1 MRHGFTERVDAAFA
15 ALPAGMRECRP
26 SIGII
31 LGSGLGDF
39 ARRVR
44 GAAVALASIPGMPK
58 PTVEGH
64 GGVLTVGRDVAVL
77 AGRVHYYEGHE
88 GDDVVMPVFLLHRL
102 GVRTLVVT
110 NAAGG
115 INRSYSPGDLV
126 LISDHLNLAAF
137 NPLRGPDAGPGPRFP
152 DMSAAYS
159 PRLRALARE
168 AAGSP
173 IAEGVYAVLAG
184 PTYETPA
191 EIRKL
196 ATLGAD
202 LVGMST
208 VPEVIAAG
216 SLGLEVLGVSC
227 VTNMA
232 AGILAQ
238 PLAHAEVIERGRE
251 AAPRFARLLCETVR
265 LLGGALDEG

>member
-1 MRHGFTERVDAAFA
+1 MRQGFTERVQAAFD
-15 ALPAGMRECRP
+15 ALPAATRERRP

-44 GAAVALASIPGMPK
+44 GAAVSLASIPGMPK

-88 GDDVVMPVFLLHRL
+88 ADDVVMPVFLLHRL

-115 INRSYSPGDLV
+115 INRSYAPGDLV
-126 LISDHLNLAAF
+126 IISDHLNLAGF

-168 AAGSP
+168 AAGAP
-173 IAEGVYAVLAG
+173 IAEGVYAALAG
-184 PTYETPA
+184 PSYETPA
-191 EIRKL
+191 EIRML
-196 ATLGAD
+196 AALGAD

-216 SLGLEVLGVSC
+216 SLGIEVLGVSC
-227 VTNMA
+227 VTNLA

-251 AAPRFARLLCETVR
+251 AAPRFARLLGETVR

>member
-1 MRHGFTERVDAAFA
+1 MRAGFMERVEAAFA
-15 ALPAGMRECRP
+15 ALPAGIRERRP
-26 SIGII
+26 GIGIV
-31 LGSGLGDF
+31 LGSGLGEF

-44 GAAVALASIPGMPK
+44 GTPAVLASLPGMPK

-88 GDDVVMPVFLLHRL
+88 ADDVVMPVFLLHRL

-115 INRSYSPGDLV
+115 INRSYQPGDLV
-126 LISDHLNLAAF
+126 LIRDHLNLAGF
-137 NPLRGPDAGPGPRFP
+137 NPLRGPEPGPGPRFP

-159 PRLRALARE
+159 PRLRAVARE
-168 AAGSP
+168 AAGAP

-184 PTYETPA
+184 PSYETPA
-191 EIRKL
+191 EIRML
-196 ATLGAD
+196 AALGAD

-208 VPEVIAAG
+208 VPEVIAAR
-216 SLGLEVLGVSC
+216 SLGIDVLGVSC
-227 VTNMA
+227 VTNLA
-232 AGILAQ
+232 AGILEQ

-251 AAPRFARLLCETVR
+251 AAPRFALLLGETVR

>member
-1 MRHGFTERVDAAFA
+1 MRRGFTERVEAAFA
-15 ALPAGMRECRP
+15 ALPAAARECRP

-88 GDDVVMPVFLLHRL
+88 ADDVVMPVFFLHRL

-115 INRSYSPGDLV
+115 INRSYAPGDLV
-126 LISDHLNLAAF
+126 LISDHLNLAGF

-159 PRLRALARE
+159 PRLRALARQ

-173 IAEGVYAVLAG
+173 IAEGVYAALAG
-184 PTYETPA
+184 PSYETPA
-191 EIRKL
+191 EIRML
-196 ATLGAD
+196 AVLGAD

-216 SLGLEVLGVSC
+216 SLGIEVLGVSC

-251 AAPRFARLLCETVR
+251 AAPRFARLLGETVR
-265 LLGGALDEG
+265 LLGGTLDEG